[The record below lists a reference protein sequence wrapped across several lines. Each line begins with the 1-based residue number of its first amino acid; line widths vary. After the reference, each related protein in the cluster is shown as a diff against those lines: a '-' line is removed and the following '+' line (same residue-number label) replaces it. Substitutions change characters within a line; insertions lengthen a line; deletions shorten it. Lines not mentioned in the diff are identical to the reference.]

1 MAIKTRSRLSV
12 PPAQKPAQKPV
23 HPLRRHLPAWVL
35 LVIALLIVAP
45 YWLNTGLRAAGQ
57 ALATLPHLLQG
68 WLSPGSIAPLF
79 TPEIHRWAGDI
90 DRWASA
96 ADLDPNLVAT
106 VMQIESCGHPTISS
120 SAGAQG
126 LFQVMPFH
134 FSAGEDM
141 LDTETNARR
150 GVDFLKWCMNYTGG
164 DPDRALACYN
174 GGPGVLNREPG
185 AWPAETQRY
194 LRWGSGIYADARAG
208 AARSSTLDQWLAAG
222 GGTLCQWA
230 ASAQG

>member
-1 MAIKTRSRLSV
+1 MAIKTRPRL
-12 PPAQKPAQKPV
+12 PAAPV
-23 HPLRRHLPAWVL
+23 HPPKRARFRWLRPHLPAWL
-35 LVIALLIVAP
+35 MLAAALLITVP
-45 YWLNTGLRAAGQ
+45 HWLGGGLNILRNT
-57 ALATLPHLLQG
+57 LAV
-68 WLSPGSIAPLF
+68 WLTPAEIAPLF
-79 TPEIHRWAGDI
+79 TPEVRHWSADI
-90 DRWASA
+90 DRWATA

-134 FSAGEDM
+134 FSTDEDM
-141 LDTETNARR
+141 LDADTNARR

-164 DPDRALACYN
+164 DAGLALACYN
-174 GGPGVLNREPG
+174 GGPGVVSNAQS

-194 LRWGSGIYADARAG
+194 TRWGSGIYTDARSG
-208 AARSSTLDQWLAAG
+208 AASSPTLDAWLAAG

-230 ASAQG
+230 ASAQD